1 MRSQGATTFS
11 MMTFSL
17 KTLGIKDRQ
26 HKDIQY
32 NDTQDNT
39 LIVKM
44 SVAKTG
50 SMHGETLANRTKPG
64 PGFQLQT
71 SVWVYILEF
80 HTHLQNGLTYC
91 GKLGPNK
98 F

>member
-1 MRSQGATTFS
+1 MHSQGATTFS
-11 MMTFSL
+11 MRTLSL
-17 KTLGIKDRQ
+17 KTLSIKDRQ

-39 LIVKM
+39 LNVKM
-44 SVAKTG
+44 LVAKTG
-50 SMHGETLANRTKPG
+50 SIHGQTLANRTKPG

-71 SVWVYILEF
+71 WVCVYILEF
-80 HTHLQNGLTYC
+80 HTHLQNGLTYS